1 MRCGGVED
9 GGVLLQKHH
18 AVQAV
23 GVAGTVD
30 LFNGLALL
38 FCRLGQP
45 LHQGRFAAARPA
57 FDEIHLHPRF
67 VAQRF
72 KIALE
77 PGGRR
82 GPKEKINGIVSK
94 IRHGKHLTF
103 ALGYA
108 KCGVNATRKGTS
120 SYNLS
125 VSLALASRPPSVAYA
140 TSPSGRRKSFLVGEP
155 LAKPFTLRGLPR
167 PPLQGEVAM
176 RSIDGEVVGRRSY
189 PYTA

>member
-1 MRCGGVED
+1 MGGQFFGVDGVVQADHDLVRAGGIRLHHMRCGGVED

-67 VAQRF
+67 PPQRL
-72 KIALE
+72 KITFE

-108 KCGVNATRKGTS
+108 K
-120 SYNLS
+120 
-125 VSLALASRPPSVAYA
+125 
-140 TSPSGRRKSFLVGEP
+140 
-155 LAKPFTLRGLPR
+155 
-167 PPLQGEVAM
+167 Q
-176 RSIDGEVVGRRSY
+176 RRSD
-189 PYTA
+189 TAASPGAFPGESTGIPCPPRKRGPTSDTRR

>member
-1 MRCGGVED
+1 MGGQFFGVDGVVQADHDLVRAGGIRLHHMRCGGVED
-9 GGVLLQKHH
+9 GDVLLQKHH

-82 GPKEKINGIVSK
+82 GPKEKSTESLRRFVMEN
-94 IRHGKHLTF
+94 
-103 ALGYA
+103 
-108 KCGVNATRKGTS
+108 TS
-120 SYNLS
+120 L
-125 VSLALASRPPSVAYA
+125 LL
-140 TSPSGRRKSFLVGEP
+140 
-155 LAKPFTLRGLPR
+155 
-167 PPLQGEVAM
+167 
-176 RSIDGEVVGRRSY
+176 
-189 PYTA
+189 